1 MQIKRPTLIIDQDKV
16 VANVK
21 KMLKK
26 LENSKTSFRPHFK
39 THQSSDVGEWLRELG
54 VNKITVSSVKMA
66 EYFAK
71 NDWDDITIAFPVN
84 IREIDEI
91 NNLALKINLGLLVE
105 SDLVIDFLST
115 NLSTGVNC
123 WIKIDVGYRR
133 TGIPWDKHDEI
144 LELARHILNSPKLRF
159 SGLLTHAGHSYHMP
173 TKKEKIALHNKTINR
188 LNKIRTYLEKQGISD
203 IKLSTGDTPTASIVE
218 SFEGIDE
225 IRPGNFVFYDL
236 AQVKLGSCQ
245 DKEIACVV
253 ACPVVA
259 KHKQRNELVIY
270 GGKVHFSK
278 DFLEEED
285 GIVYYGKMAEKTPSG
300 WGGIIEGCYM
310 RRISQEHGMI
320 KVTDEIFNDID
331 IGDIIYVFPVTAN
344 TTVHVID
351 KIITKEGEKLEKL
364 T

>member
-21 KMLKK
+21 RMLKK
-26 LENSKTSFRPHFK
+26 LENSETSFRPHFK
-39 THQSSDVGEWLRELG
+39 THQSSAVGEWLRELG

-71 NDWDDITIAFPVN
+71 NDWDDITIAFPIN

-91 NNLALKINLGLLVE
+91 NNLATKINLGLLVE
-105 SDLVIDFLST
+105 SSLVIDFLST
-115 NLSTGVNC
+115 NLSTEVNC

-133 TGIPWDKHDEI
+133 TGIPWNKYDEI
-144 LELARHILNSPKLRF
+144 LELARQILNSPKMSL
-159 SGLLTHAGHSYHMP
+159 SGLLTHAGQSYHMP
-173 TKKEKIALHNKTINR
+173 TKEEKIALHNKIVTR
-188 LNKIRTYLEKQGISD
+188 LNKIRTYLEKEGISD
-203 IKLSTGDTPTASIVE
+203 IKLSIGDTPTASVVE
-218 SFEGIDE
+218 KFEGIDE

-245 DKEIACVV
+245 DDEIACVV

-259 KHKQRNELVIY
+259 KHKQRNELVIH
-270 GGKVHFSK
+270 GGKIHFSK
-278 DFLEEED
+278 DFLEDEN
-285 GIVYYGKMAEKTPSG
+285 GTVYYGKMAEKTSGG
-300 WGGIIEGCYM
+300 WGKIIDGCYM
-310 RRISQEHGMI
+310 KRISQEHGMI
-320 KVTDEIFNDID
+320 KVSDEVFNNIK
-331 IGDIIYVFPVTAN
+331 IGDVVYVFPITAN

-351 KIITKEGEKLEKL
+351 KMISKEGKELNKL